1 MCGATDHPLTEVD
14 QRLKAR
20 VGSDRQRVGDLDVQ
34 IEALLGQRAQAT
46 ARVAV
51 AREGLPGIVARRFDG
66 DKELATAR
74 EEWNTCIATI
84 KDCCDRLSI
93 TDPVFV
99 EDAAEPDAAE
109 LFAPLLRDIDS
120 QLNEARQHLAAASR
134 ADAEAAKLAT
144 ERDKIRADLDI
155 ASALVATLKADE
167 QNTQSDLRTLN
178 ATLHNMKATVS
189 AVLSRL
195 QATLAPAFPDWK
207 QEAADKGTAF
217 PTACRDRADQWGETQ
232 RRFDTAGS
240 EISRLQADS
249 EGKRAT
255 LRATE
260 TAVEEAKKH
269 HDLKRGAFDKL
280 LADRAKVIGGRPVG
294 EVRTE
299 FRQRWEIAEKAWRER
314 EKARSETEKA
324 VTTGASNV
332 ISARRAVDSMRETC
346 TLADRAL
353 AERLHACGLNKEEA
367 KAALKKGDDWAA
379 SEQERLDALRQ
390 AIATARATLNER
402 QQAVTAHANGQPAQT
417 VTEIAAALLDIE
429 IRCAKASEEF
439 IAASTM
445 IHSDS
450 QVRTRIAQLKGAL
463 DERREKARVW
473 NQLDELIGSADGSKF
488 RRFAQSLTFN
498 QLIRLANRHLAD
510 LHPRYELQ
518 RAPGGDLV
526 LQVIDH
532 NMADEV
538 RGVHNLSGGERFLV
552 SLALALGLASMS
564 SNRGIT
570 VESLF
575 IDEGFGSLD
584 SSSLAMAI
592 SALEQLQATGR
603 RVGVV
608 SHVDEL
614 KERIAVKVE
623 VVPVGGGRC
632 TVQVVTS

>member
-1 MCGATDHPLTEVD
+1 VGNCLLGTSLLGSQSSSCNALTALEFALSCCVRDTETVPDNIPPGTASAALGILDYVPLT
-14 QRLKAR
+14 
-20 VGSDRQRVGDLDVQ
+20 
-34 IEALLGQRAQAT
+34 
-46 ARVAV
+46 
-51 AREGLPGIVARRFDG
+51 
-66 DKELATAR
+66 
-74 EEWNTCIATI
+74 
-84 KDCCDRLSI
+84 
-93 TDPVFV
+93 
-99 EDAAEPDAAE
+99 
-109 LFAPLLRDIDS
+109 
-120 QLNEARQHLAAASR
+120 
-134 ADAEAAKLAT
+134 
-144 ERDKIRADLDI
+144 
-155 ASALVATLKADE
+155 
-167 QNTQSDLRTLN
+167 
-178 ATLHNMKATVS
+178 
-189 AVLSRL
+189 
-195 QATLAPAFPDWK
+195 
-207 QEAADKGTAF
+207 
-217 PTACRDRADQWGETQ
+217 
-232 RRFDTAGS
+232 
-240 EISRLQADS
+240 
-249 EGKRAT
+249 
-255 LRATE
+255 
-260 TAVEEAKKH
+260 
-269 HDLKRGAFDKL
+269 
-280 LADRAKVIGGRPVG
+280 
-294 EVRTE
+294 
-299 FRQRWEIAEKAWRER
+299 
-314 EKARSETEKA
+314 
-324 VTTGASNV
+324 SNPMN
-332 ISARRAVDSMRETC
+332 RRA
-346 TLADRAL
+346 
-353 AERLHACGLNKEEA
+353 
-367 KAALKKGDDWAA
+367 
-379 SEQERLDALRQ
+379 
-390 AIATARATLNER
+390 
-402 QQAVTAHANGQPAQT
+402 
-417 VTEIAAALLDIE
+417 DIE

-445 IHSDS
+445 IHSDN
-450 QVRTRIAQLKGAL
+450 QVRTRIAHLKGAL

>member
-1 MCGATDHPLTEVD
+1 M
-14 QRLKAR
+14 
-20 VGSDRQRVGDLDVQ
+20 
-34 IEALLGQRAQAT
+34 
-46 ARVAV
+46 
-51 AREGLPGIVARRFDG
+51 
-66 DKELATAR
+66 
-74 EEWNTCIATI
+74 N
-84 KDCCDRLSI
+84 
-93 TDPVFV
+93 
-99 EDAAEPDAAE
+99 
-109 LFAPLLRDIDS
+109 
-120 QLNEARQHLAAASR
+120 
-134 ADAEAAKLAT
+134 
-144 ERDKIRADLDI
+144 
-155 ASALVATLKADE
+155 
-167 QNTQSDLRTLN
+167 
-178 ATLHNMKATVS
+178 
-189 AVLSRL
+189 
-195 QATLAPAFPDWK
+195 
-207 QEAADKGTAF
+207 
-217 PTACRDRADQWGETQ
+217 
-232 RRFDTAGS
+232 
-240 EISRLQADS
+240 
-249 EGKRAT
+249 
-255 LRATE
+255 
-260 TAVEEAKKH
+260 
-269 HDLKRGAFDKL
+269 
-280 LADRAKVIGGRPVG
+280 
-294 EVRTE
+294 
-299 FRQRWEIAEKAWRER
+299 
-314 EKARSETEKA
+314 
-324 VTTGASNV
+324 
-332 ISARRAVDSMRETC
+332 RRA
-346 TLADRAL
+346 
-353 AERLHACGLNKEEA
+353 
-367 KAALKKGDDWAA
+367 
-379 SEQERLDALRQ
+379 
-390 AIATARATLNER
+390 
-402 QQAVTAHANGQPAQT
+402 
-417 VTEIAAALLDIE
+417 DIE

-445 IHSDS
+445 IHSDN
-450 QVRTRIAQLKGAL
+450 QVRTRIAHLKGAL